1 MNEAEK
7 SLEQSTVEFDRTPS
21 NEIGGH
27 TIDKTPRA
35 PVKKPLSAKWLFL
48 VAWLVVFAD
57 QSFKWWI
64 RMQIEPGGSI
74 EAWPGVVHWSHVWN
88 YGAAWGAFAGA
99 RWVLVA
105 LSLAVVVAIMV
116 SAKRIAAMGKAA
128 LVAAS
133 LILGGALGNAID
145 RIYAGYVVD
154 MIDMDTP
161 FSLVRNFPVFNIADS
176 ALTVGVAILLLLS
189 FRSAKQ

>member
-1 MNEAEK
+1 MKEEK
-7 SLEQSTVEFDRTPS
+7 QSTVEFDRTPS
-21 NEIGGH
+21 SEIGGH

-35 PVKKPLSAKWLFL
+35 PIRKPLSAKWLFFW
-48 VAWLVVFAD
+48 AFAVVLAD

-64 RMQIEPGGSI
+64 RMQIEPGGRI

-88 YGAAWGAFAGA
+88 YGAAWGAFSGA
-99 RWVLVA
+99 RWLLVV
-105 LSLAVVVAIMV
+105 LSLAVVVAIAV

-133 LILGGALGNAID
+133 LILGGALGNSID

-161 FSLVRNFPVFNIADS
+161 FKIVRDFPVFNIADS
-176 ALTVGVAILLLLS
+176 ALTVGVAILLLMS
-189 FRSAKQ
+189 FAPSKQ